1 MNTVTGTEPNA
12 PGLMPPDV
20 TTAHAIHMLV
30 GGIAKLTWRQIEE
43 RVQVVHP
50 GLTGMHLGVLRIL
63 SRRDFTLSEL
73 GQRMTVTP
81 STLVPVVDRLQE
93 LGLVSRQKDP
103 NDRRRTPL
111 AVTPDAIALLAS
123 LPLHETHARLV
134 EGLRQLGPGRAHTL
148 QNLLL
153 DLLGA
158 MDPEGALMKECAGA
172 AETREPR
179 SQNS

>member
-1 MNTVTGTEPNA
+1 MNTAAGSDPNA
-12 PGLMPPDV
+12 HGLMPPDV
-20 TTAHAIHMLV
+20 TTAHAIHMLLA
-30 GGIAKLTWRQIEE
+30 GITKLTWRQIEE
-43 RVQVVHP
+43 RMQEVHP

-73 GQRMTVTP
+73 GLRMTVTP

-111 AVTPDAIALLAS
+111 AVTPDALALLAS

-134 EGLRQLGPGRAHTL
+134 DGLRQLGPTRAQALHS
-148 QNLLL
+148 LLL
-153 DLLGA
+153 ELLGA
-158 MDPEGALMKECAGA
+158 MDPEGALMKECAVA
-172 AETREPR
+172 AEPRESR
-179 SQNS
+179 SQP